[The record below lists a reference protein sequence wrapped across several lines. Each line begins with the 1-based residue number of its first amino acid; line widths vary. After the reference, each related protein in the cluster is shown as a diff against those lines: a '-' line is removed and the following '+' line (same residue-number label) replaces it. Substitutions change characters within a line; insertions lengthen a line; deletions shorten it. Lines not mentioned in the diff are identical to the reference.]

1 MVDRLRRASPL
12 VLAAFAVVYFVWG
25 STFLAIRVAL
35 HGFPPF
41 LLNGLRLSSA
51 GVAMLAWAAIRREP
65 WPRLRVALHAVGV
78 GLLLPTVGNT
88 SVTLGATHVPSGL
101 VALLVGSIPLFMA
114 LLGALGAAGPPT
126 PVRRRQWLGL
136 LLGFVGIALLVASKP
151 ARSDVHMSGWEPVL
165 WALVPIA
172 GSFSWAWGSLWSRR
186 VEMPASPV
194 IATGLGLA
202 VGGLALLGLAA
213 ARGDVARCEPA
224 AVTPGAWLALAYLS
238 AFGSIA
244 GFSAYL
250 FLLRRVSPTL
260 VSTYAFVNPVVALLL
275 GWAFAGESLAPM
287 ALGAAV
293 LVVGA
298 VAVIVTA
305 PAATPRPVPRP
316 VADVRPDTRDGA
328 SAEA

>member
-1 MVDRLRRASPL
+1 MVDRLRRAAPL
-12 VLAAFAVVYFVWG
+12 VLVAFAVVYLVWG

-35 HGFPPF
+35 HGFAPF

-51 GVAMLAWAAIRREP
+51 GLAMLAWAAARREP
-65 WPRLRVALHAVGV
+65 WPTPRVALNSIAT

-88 SVTLGATHVPSGL
+88 SVTLAETHVPSGL

-114 LLGALGAAGPPT
+114 LLGAIGAAGPAT
-126 PVRRRQWLGL
+126 PVRRRQWLGV
-136 LLGFVGIALLVASKP
+136 LLGIAGVAMLVASKP
-151 ARSDVHMSGWEPVL
+151 ARNDVHMSGWEPVL

-172 GSFSWAWGSLWSRR
+172 GSLSWAWGSLWSRR

-194 IATGLGLA
+194 ISTGLGLS
-202 VGGLALLGLAA
+202 VGGVALLAIAA
-213 ARGDVARCEPA
+213 ARGDVARFDPA
-224 AVTPGAWLALAYLS
+224 AVSASAWLALGYLS
-238 AFGSIA
+238 VFGSIA

-250 FLLRRVSPTL
+250 FLLRRASPTL
-260 VSTYAFVNPVVALLL
+260 VSTYAFVNPVVAMLL

-287 ALGAAV
+287 TLAAAV

-305 PAATPRPVPRP
+305 PPAVARERREVVAATAAAGERG
-316 VADVRPDTRDGA
+316 VRGA
-328 SAEA
+328 